1 MNESNNGELMKNG
14 YRCLELWY
22 FRFSAKLV
30 NCRSCVARNLRN
42 TLLVSLPLLY
52 SHSLYI
58 LPYLFLH
65 LLPND
70 KNSIL
75 SLHSHIHSHSHS
87 SPKQLFI
94 FIKVSLTFI
103 PNSSSALLLLSFTNS
118 FTLVF
123 QEMFTVLLFTHLLY
137 PHFFGSIFL
146 YALFPFVTSFISSF
160 HHALPFLLSLLLL
173 LLKSLHLW
181 APLINTS
188 LTLDSSP
195 IVVQD
200 SLSRIP
206 SSHTL
211 LSLFP
216 ILPFTS

>member
-1 MNESNNGELMKNG
+1 MWHETYETP
-14 YRCLELWY
+14 CLY
-22 FRFSAKLV
+22 PF
-30 NCRSCVARNLRN
+30 
-42 TLLVSLPLLY
+42 LY
-52 SHSLYI
+52 YI
-58 LPYLFLH
+58 LIHCTFCLTSSFTSFPMTRTL
-65 LLPND
+65 
-70 KNSIL
+70 S

-103 PNSSSALLLLSFTNS
+103 PNSSSALLLVSFTNS

-173 LLKSLHLW
+173 LKSLHLW